1 MIQKES
7 VKKKKSIFVIP
18 AKARIQWFRWKRGEK
33 MVMNNKQP
41 IIHEKYKKLE
51 TIILD
56 LKKVLVAFSGG
67 VDSTFLLKTAVDLLG
82 NERVLAVTAI
92 SNTMSRQEGRDAR
105 TYAENI
111 RVEHVELETHELDIP
126 EFVQNPKNKC
136 YICKKHRFGSLVK
149 LSQERGFNFVVDGEN
164 ADDHLDFRPGSIAAK
179 ELGIRS
185 PLREAGITKKE
196 IRHFSKESGL
206 LSWNK
211 PSFACLA
218 SRIPYHELITAEKL
232 NQVDEGEEFLRKLG
246 FLPQLRVRHYGNTA
260 RIELDDKDFRKLV
273 QDDIRVRIVHFFKSL
288 GFEFITI
295 DLEGYNMGSLN
306 REINKT

>member
-1 MIQKES
+1 VIKETS
-7 VKKKKSIFVIP
+7 VEFADVYILLLNAAILLDGKRKQVI
-18 AKARIQWFRWKRGEK
+18 
-33 MVMNNKQP
+33 MDNKHQA
-41 IIHEKYKKLE
+41 INEKYKKLK

-67 VDSTFLLKTAVDLLG
+67 VDSTFLLKMAVDLLG

-111 RVEHVELETHELDIP
+111 GVEHVEIETSELNIP
-126 EFVQNPKNKC
+126 DFVQNPKNKC
-136 YICKKHRFGSLVK
+136 YICKKHRFGRLVE
-149 LSQERGFNFVVDGEN
+149 LSQERGFDFVVDGEN

-196 IRHFSKESGL
+196 IRHFSKKLGL

-218 SRIPYHELITAEKL
+218 SRIPYHELITEEKL
-232 NQVDEGEEFLRKLG
+232 NQVDKGEEFLRQLG
-246 FLPQLRVRHYGNTA
+246 FLPQLRVRHHGNTA
-260 RIELDDKDFRKLV
+260 RIELDDKDFVKLA
-273 QDDIRVRIVHFFKSL
+273 QDDNIRLRIVHFFKSL

-295 DLEGYNMGSLN
+295 DLEGYCMGRLN
-306 REINKT
+306 WEINKT

>member
-1 MIQKES
+1 MFLHAAIIS
-7 VKKKKSIFVIP
+7 GG
-18 AKARIQWFRWKRGEK
+18 KRKQEI
-33 MVMNNKQP
+33 MNNKQQ
-41 IIHEKYKKLE
+41 IINEKYKKLKI
-51 TIILD
+51 IILD

-92 SNTMSRQEGRDAR
+92 SKTMSRQEGRDAR

-111 RVEHVELETHELDIP
+111 GVEHVEIETTELDIP
-126 EFVQNPKNKC
+126 DFVQNPRNKC
-136 YICKKHRFGSLVK
+136 YICKKHRFGRLVE
-149 LSQERGFNFVVDGEN
+149 LSQERGFDFVVDGEN
-164 ADDHLDFRPGSIAAK
+164 ADDPLDFRPGSIAAK

-185 PLREAGITKKE
+185 PLREAGITKQE
-196 IRHFSKESGL
+196 IRSFSKELGL
-206 LSWNK
+206 VSWNK

-218 SRIPYHELITAEKL
+218 SRIPYHELITAKKL

-288 GFEFITI
+288 GFEFVTI

-306 REINKT
+306 RETNKT

>member
-1 MIQKES
+1 LFLHAAIISGGKREQ
-7 VKKKKSIFVIP
+7 VI
-18 AKARIQWFRWKRGEK
+18 
-33 MVMNNKQP
+33 MNNKQQ
-41 IIHEKYKKLE
+41 IINEKYKKLK

-92 SNTMSRQEGRDAR
+92 SKTMSRQEGRDAR

-111 RVEHVELETHELDIP
+111 GVEHVEIETTELDIP
-126 EFVQNPKNKC
+126 DFVQNPRNKC
-136 YICKKHRFGSLVK
+136 YICKKHRFGRLVE
-149 LSQERGFNFVVDGEN
+149 LSQERGFDFVVDGEN
-164 ADDHLDFRPGSIAAK
+164 ADDPLDFRPGSIAAK

-185 PLREAGITKKE
+185 PLREAGITKQE
-196 IRHFSKESGL
+196 IRSFSKELGL
-206 LSWNK
+206 PSWNK

-218 SRIPYHELITAEKL
+218 SRIPYHELITAKKL

-288 GFEFITI
+288 GFEFVTI

-306 REINKT
+306 RETNKT

>member
-1 MIQKES
+1 LFLHAAIISGGKRKQ
-7 VKKKKSIFVIP
+7 VI
-18 AKARIQWFRWKRGEK
+18 
-33 MVMNNKQP
+33 MNNKQQ
-41 IIHEKYKKLE
+41 IINEKYKKLK

-92 SNTMSRQEGRDAR
+92 SKTMSRQEGLDAR

-111 RVEHVELETHELDIP
+111 GVEHVEIETTELDIP
-126 EFVQNPKNKC
+126 DFVQNPRNKC
-136 YICKKHRFGSLVK
+136 YICKKHRFGRLVE
-149 LSQERGFNFVVDGEN
+149 LSQERGFDFVVDGEN
-164 ADDHLDFRPGSIAAK
+164 ADDPLDFRPGSIAAK

-185 PLREAGITKKE
+185 PLREAGVTKQE
-196 IRHFSKESGL
+196 IRSFSKELGL

-218 SRIPYHELITAEKL
+218 SRIPYHELITAKKL

-288 GFEFITI
+288 GFEFVTI

-306 REINKT
+306 RETNKT